1 MTLAEQR
8 AREESEQ
15 HRLHI

>member
-15 HRLHI
+15 HRLHL